1 MKKIAIIDYN
11 AGNTKSVINAITRL
25 GFEPILTS
33 NPEIILSSDK
43 VILPGVGHAAASMK
57 ELKNRNLIDIIEKV
71 TVPFLGICVGM
82 QLLVNHSEEGDTS
95 CLGIV
100 NGNIYKFKASGLKVP
115 KMGWN
120 TISINKTN
128 QLFDGINND
137 SYFYFVHSYY
147 LPMNDNSIA
156 SAKYGIDYSVAIHS
170 KNFYGVQ
177 FHPEK
182 SGTSGE
188 RLINNF
194 LNL

>member
-128 QLFDGINND
+128 QLFDGIKND

-147 LPMNDNSIA
+147 LPMNENSIA

-182 SGTSGE
+182 SGKSGE